1 MPVMEISIKWN
12 ICRICLAEEG
22 QNHGAKYILIDS
34 KIVKQ
39 IYDITRVQMETSDNL
54 PDKICRKCLLLL
66 KYAYHFRTTCR
77 NSEEYLQSV
86 IQKTKSATSM
96 LKMDK
101 QRERSVELLEEIF
114 HEDVEFISLNDHRD
128 PVVEEYFDTKEENVP
143 SPLTLPEKIG
153 DSRDSTK
160 TNVTNT
166 IPSTSIV
173 LKKQEYHEND
183 RVTQNMSYETNNHDK
198 IMLDNNIDTNTSER
212 DISKT
217 HKEPTSNQKFVD
229 QDDEEV
235 EMDVIYNNRKTNYK
249 QRHFQRSNRKLSKT
263 QIDSNCSEQVL
274 TDQNY
279 EGKELAD
286 VDASKTNSKQ
296 NPLRLHKYNTE
307 GSVDAFDYADDNKIT
322 DEDINDDNNEYN
334 SNNET
339 KEDEIDNDVV
349 DTEIRLDKLKTNNS
363 SPAHEP
369 EIKVQTED
377 EELYYLI
384 EDPATK
390 TEESSNSQIEDI
402 ELEADADDSI
412 QLIDNYAE
420 AEADGSVEDEEPEYE
435 DSETQKSV
443 VHVEE
448 YLIDEIDNES
458 VPQHEMEL
466 NEDQLTKR
474 PSSTTIK
481 IRDRASPHMRRKGN
495 DSYIY
500 SCDVCGNHFTSR
512 SLRNYHMR
520 IHRKERNFECELCF
534 KRFTA
539 ACNLTAHMRIHT
551 GEKPYECKYCLRRF
565 TDRSTHVKHERV
577 HTNEKP
583 FQCNI
588 CGKSF
593 ALSTTLRTHEKVHTN
608 EKPFKCEPCEKSFKL
623 PHQLKSHQLTN
634 QHKNIVTALGLENYN

>member
-12 ICRICLAEEG
+12 ICRVCLAEEG
-22 QNHGAKYILIDS
+22 QNHNAKYILIDS

-39 IYDITRVQMETSDNL
+39 VYDITGVQMEISDNQ

-114 HEDVEFISLNDHRD
+114 HEDVEFISLNEQRD
-128 PVVEEYFDTKEENVP
+128 PETEEYFDTKEDSLP
-143 SPLTLPEKIG
+143 SPLAVSEKIG
-153 DSRDSTK
+153 DSRENSKPHLTC
-160 TNVTNT
+160 TT
-166 IPSTSIV
+166 PSTSLV
-173 LKKQEYHEND
+173 SKKQEYHRKD
-183 RVTQNMSYETNNHDK
+183 SATHTSSYEDSNDDKKNHNNNVD
-198 IMLDNNIDTNTSER
+198 LNSADRNINKKHNETTA
-212 DISKT
+212 
-217 HKEPTSNQKFVD
+217 NQKFIG
-229 QDDEEV
+229 QDDEESEV
-235 EMDVIYNNRKTNYK
+235 DGVYRNRKTNYK
-249 QRHFQRSNRKLSKT
+249 QRHLQLPNRKLSKA
-263 QIDSNCSEQVL
+263 QKGSNCS
-274 TDQNY
+274 DQILAAQDS
-279 EGKELAD
+279 EEDELAD
-286 VDASKTNSKQ
+286 FEDSKTNSKQ
-296 NPLRLHKYNTE
+296 TPLRFQKTKYNTE
-307 GSVDAFDYADDNKIT
+307 SSVDTLDYADDNKIG
-322 DEDINDDNNEYN
+322 DEDIVDENNDYN
-334 SNNET
+334 SNNCN
-339 KEDEIDNDVV
+339 KEDDIDNSVN
-349 DTEIRLDKLKTNNS
+349 TEIRIDKLRTSTN
-363 SPAHEP
+363 SPTHEA
-369 EIKVQTED
+369 EIKHQTE
-377 EELYYLI
+377 EELYYVI
-384 EDPATK
+384 EEPVKA
-390 TEESSNSQIEDI
+390 EESSNSQIEDV
-402 ELEADADDSI
+402 ELDVNADAGI
-412 QLIDNYAE
+412 QLIDNYE
-420 AEADGSVEDEEPEYE
+420 EIDGCEEGEEPEYV
-435 DSETQKSV
+435 DAETPRSV
-443 VHVEE
+443 VQIEE
-448 YLIDEIDNES
+448 YLIDEIETES
-458 VPQHEMEL
+458 VLPHELEL

-481 IRDRASPHMRRKGN
+481 IRDRVSPHIRRKGN
-495 DSYIY
+495 DSYLF

-520 IHRKERNFECELCF
+520 IHRKEKNFECELCF

-565 TDRSTHVKHERV
+565 TDRSTHVKHERI

-623 PHQLKSHQLTN
+623 PHQLKSHLLTN
-634 QHKNIVTALGLENYN
+634 QHKNIVTANELGNYN

>member
-1 MPVMEISIKWN
+1 MPNMEISIKWN
-12 ICRICLAEEG
+12 ICRVCLAEER

-39 IYDITRVQMETSDNL
+39 ISDITSVQMERSDNL

-114 HEDVEFISLNDHRD
+114 HEDVEFISLNEQRD
-128 PVVEEYFDTKEENVP
+128 PETEEYFDTKEEILP
-143 SPLTLPEKIG
+143 SPFTLSENIG
-153 DSRDSTK
+153 DSRDN
-160 TNVTNT
+160 TNTHFTST
-166 IPSTSIV
+166 IPSTSVV
-173 LKKQEYHEND
+173 LKKQEYHRKESATHITRYDDSND
-183 RVTQNMSYETNNHDK
+183 NKKNNS
-198 IMLDNNIDTNTSER
+198 NNIDMNSADRNINKIHNETIT
-212 DISKT
+212 T
-217 HKEPTSNQKFVD
+217 QKFIGP
-229 QDDEEV
+229 DDEES
-235 EMDVIYNNRKTNYK
+235 EMDGIYENRKTNYK
-249 QRHFQRSNRKLSKT
+249 HRHLQRSNRKLSKT
-263 QIDSNCSEQVL
+263 QKEQNCSEQLL
-274 TDQNY
+274 TAQDY
-279 EGKELAD
+279 EEDELAD
-286 VDASKTNSKQ
+286 FNDSKTNSKQ
-296 NPLRLHKYNTE
+296 NPLRLPKYNTE
-307 GSVDAFDYADDNKIT
+307 SSVDALDYDDDNKIG
-322 DEDINDDNNEYN
+322 DEDIIDENNDYN
-334 SNNET
+334 SNNDN
-339 KEDEIDNDVV
+339 KEDEIDNSVE
-349 DTEIRLDKLKTNNS
+349 TEIRIDKLKSSSNS
-363 SPAHEP
+363 PTHEA
-369 EIKVQTED
+369 ETKLQAE

-384 EDPATK
+384 EEPVVK
-390 TEESSNSQIEDI
+390 TEELSNSQIEDV
-402 ELEADADDSI
+402 ELDANADAGI

-420 AEADGSVEDEEPEYE
+420 IDVSEEDEEPEYD
-435 DSETQKSV
+435 DSEPPRSV
-443 VHVEE
+443 VQIEE

-458 VPQHEMEL
+458 VQQHELEL
-466 NEDQLTKR
+466 NEEQLTKR

-481 IRDRASPHMRRKGN
+481 ITDRASPHIRKKGN
-495 DSYIY
+495 DSYFF

-520 IHRKERNFECELCF
+520 IHRKEKNFECELCF

-623 PHQLKSHQLTN
+623 PHQLKSHLLTN
-634 QHKNIVTALGLENYN
+634 QHKNIVTANELGNYN